1 VPAIDPRPFRSLRKR
16 AAKGK
21 RAPVD
26 THGEWASKHAM
37 LLQKM
42 QEMNIG
48 AMLPQPMS
56 EELAQLSFQLSE
68 EVLAIVDQAE
78 EKLMDATTATHCAAA
93 DGIAWCEEEEGMGEL
108 PEFELGDLDEDIAG
122 MAGDVRGP
130 LLDDGYDPETFG
142 TT

>member
-1 VPAIDPRPFRSLRKR
+1 
-16 AAKGK
+16 
-21 RAPVD
+21 
-26 THGEWASKHAM
+26 M